1 MELAILV
8 VSVAY
13 SLFAVAWMVIYLI
26 KLEKKVDI
34 YNKMEC

>member
-1 MELAILV
+1 MELLILI

-13 SLFAVAWMVIYLI
+13 SLFAVVWMVIYLI

-34 YNKMEC
+34 YNKMEY